1 MNKLNIEVI
10 KELTEM
16 KAIGIKVPNKA
27 LEMARAEDFNAWL
40 LGEPCITEI
49 AVLIIELSNVG
60 NTEQFLKNYIK
71 V

>member
-27 LEMARAEDFNAWL
+27 IEMARTEDFNAWL
-40 LGEPCITEI
+40 LGEQSITELSI
-49 AVLIIELSNVG
+49 LMTELSNVG
-60 NTEQFLKNYIK
+60 SSKEFLKNYLK